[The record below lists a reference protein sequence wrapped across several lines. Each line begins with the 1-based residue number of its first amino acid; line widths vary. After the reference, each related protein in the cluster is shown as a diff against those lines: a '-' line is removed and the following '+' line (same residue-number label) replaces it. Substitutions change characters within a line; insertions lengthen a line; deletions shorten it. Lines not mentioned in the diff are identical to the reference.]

1 MLLGQGNEYCCTQAA
16 LQCKATERNEDT
28 TKWNIKASAP
38 LMKFSSISHHDSFL
52 KKIKKK
58 GLCLWLED
66 ENEGSL
72 GTIQGV
78 WGLAEESDANED
90 HPFFKSLVSA
100 STLLYYILPSPW
112 KLSATNTD
120 VIPVHTNTNIF
131 MLTNYEIKFCN
142 FHLSLVTL
150 IQFFT

>member
-1 MLLGQGNEYCCTQAA
+1 MGQGNEHCCSQTP
-16 LQCKATERNEDT
+16 LQCKQTDRNEDT
-28 TKWNIKASAP
+28 TKWNIRACAP

-52 KKIKKK
+52 KKIKK
-58 GLCLWLED
+58 GLRVWLED
-66 ENEGSL
+66 GNEGRL

-78 WGLAEESDANED
+78 WQLAEESDANED
-90 HPFFKSLVSA
+90 HLFFKSLVSA
-100 STLLYYILPSPW
+100 CTMLYYILPSPW
-112 KLSATNTD
+112 KLSARNID

-131 MLTNYEIKFCN
+131 MLIKYEIKFYN